1 LIGTTGKHNS
11 LIGTIIQDRYRV
23 LSCIGEGGMG
33 VVYEVEHVLIGRRFA
48 LKTLSPYFAED
59 SEMVMR
65 FHREARAAA
74 AIGDKHI
81 VEVSDMGVLPNG
93 SPYIVQELL
102 RGNNLREEL
111 SKTGPLPISRTVRIA
126 TQCCHA
132 LDKVHKIGIV
142 HRDIKPDNIFL
153 IADRETKDFVKIL
166 DFGTAKAREA
176 SISLTTGRM
185 RTKTGIA
192 LGTPYYMPPEQ
203 ISGDTNIDA
212 RADVY
217 ALGVVIFQMLIGRVP
232 FEAPTYPLLSVK
244 ILEEP
249 PPSLVKLRSDIP
261 VDLEKAVHR
270 TLAKEPEGR
279 FASMEELAFVLAPF
293 STLSGRANLTAFGI
307 ASARAAKGK
316 TTPKA
321 WESKFGS
328 IRTIRVT
335 KKTLGLSLAA
345 GVVVI
350 LLSVLSVARIF
361 NPAIQ
366 THEIESTVIPATEQP
381 LEKEVVPEVLPISPL
396 PKEPIP
402 ESQPPRLA
410 TEKEPSV
417 GDKQPLVPAKA
428 KSNKTN
434 KKRTASIG
442 KPIEKLKP
450 KKKRDLRDTDINPYR
465 ATAAT
470 RSTVSAPEPNR
481 QSTSDSRIVR
491 LHNQRRAKVELSFV
505 CRGTSK
511 KVNISARSNTTVEL
525 PHHSCSI
532 VCTGLGNPKCP
543 LTIGQEESQ
552 VVIQ

>member
-1 LIGTTGKHNS
+1 
-11 LIGTIIQDRYRV
+11 
-23 LSCIGEGGMG
+23 MG

-102 RGNNLREEL
+102 QGNSLGDEI
-111 SKTGPLPISRTVRIA
+111 SKTGPLPISRTVHIVA
-126 TQCCHA
+126 QCCHA
-132 LDKVHKIGIV
+132 LDRVHRIGIV

-153 IADRETKDFVKIL
+153 VTDRETKDFVKIL

-176 SISLTTGRM
+176 SISLSAGWM

-203 ISGDTNIDA
+203 ISGDTDIDA
-212 RADVY
+212 RADIY

-232 FEAPTYPLLSVK
+232 FEAPTYPLLSIK

-270 TLAKEPEGR
+270 TLAKKPQER
-279 FASMEELAFVLAPF
+279 FGSMEELAFALAPF
-293 STLSGRANLTAFGI
+293 STFSGRATLTAFG
-307 ASARAAKGK
+307 ALSAKSAKYK
-316 TTPKA
+316 STPNA
-321 WESKFGS
+321 WESKLSS

-345 GVVVI
+345 GVVVL
-350 LLSVLSVARIF
+350 LLSVLSMVKLLK
-361 NPAIQ
+361 PSIQ
-366 THEIESTVIPATEQP
+366 TTEIKSTQIPVAEHPLKKEVIPEAQP
-381 LEKEVVPEVLPISPL
+381 IDPL
-396 PKEPIP
+396 PKKPVREIQ
-402 ESQPPRLA
+402 QPHLA
-410 TEKEPSV
+410 TEEEPPS
-417 GDKQPLVPAKA
+417 GDKQPSVPVIA
-428 KSNKTN
+428 KS
-434 KKRTASIG
+434 KKSDSERTASI
-442 KPIEKLKP
+442 EKATKKP
-450 KKKRDLRDTDINPYR
+450 KPNEKRADRDSVINPYR
-465 ATAAT
+465 TIVATE
-470 RSTVSAPEPNR
+470 STVLAREPTQRSKTDN
-481 QSTSDSRIVR
+481 RIVK
-491 LHNQRRAKVELSFV
+491 LFNQRRAKVEVSFV
-505 CRGTSK
+505 CGGASK
-511 KVNISARSNTTVEL
+511 QINISARSRTTVEL
-525 PHHSCSI
+525 PQNNCRI

-543 LTIGQEESQ
+543 LTIRREDTQ